1 MRVEAR
7 GSELQRVLVA
17 GPAPPDAAAPHP
29 PPRHAVQSLYNSPRL
44 PRPRTVNY
52 IANIYSQIYNPSRAL
67 LYSSTVRSRIVF
79 ELSSAP
85 GVTRF
90 IPNRRLPVPITTLH
104 RMHYCYTVCL
114 PILFLHLGVATSSS
128 SVTRIPQVLSYH
140 SKYFST
146 TDGSYQFQILFLLTS
161 RFHRHHAYYRQTDL
175 PDR

>member
-67 LYSSTVRSRIVF
+67 LYSRQQSGVGSCLNCHQLPALLASSRTVVYLFLSRHFTGCTIVTLYAFRSYFYTSVSPRPAHQSQEF
-79 ELSSAP
+79 PRSY
-85 GVTRF
+85 
-90 IPNRRLPVPITTLH
+90 PITPSISP
-104 RMHYCYTVCL
+104 R
-114 PILFLHLGVATSSS
+114 
-128 SVTRIPQVLSYH
+128 R
-140 SKYFST
+140 
-146 TDGSYQFQILFLLTS
+146 
-161 RFHRHHAYYRQTDL
+161 TDL
-175 PDR
+175 ISFKYYFY